1 MVMAPKVPVLE
12 DAGVLREWP
21 EVAILCL
28 SGDEGSD
35 DVGHLHE
42 QPRIVAHPQ
51 SLHGGDEIFAD
62 ELPGPRHELR
72 DRLAVA
78 HLEHLQDA
86 RIRLG
91 HAQEPVVY
99 IGFDPLAHR
108 AGKPEPAV
116 RQRIELDGPGFGRRL
131 RQRAGCRGQE
141 SKCQNSHGVIEM
153 FSESR
158 VVGP

>member
-1 MVMAPKVPVLE
+1 MAPKVPVLE
-12 DAGVLREWP
+12 EAGVFREWP
-21 EVAILCL
+21 EVAIFCL

-42 QPRIVAHPQ
+42 QPWVVAHPQ
-51 SLHGGDEIFAD
+51 SLHGGDEVLAD
-62 ELPGPRHELR
+62 ELPGPRHELW

-91 HAQEPVVY
+91 RSQEPVVD
-99 IGFDPLAHR
+99 IGFDALAHR

-116 RQRIELDGPGFGRRL
+116 RQRIELDDPRFG
-131 RQRAGCRGQE
+131 
-141 SKCQNSHGVIEM
+141 
-153 FSESR
+153 
-158 VVGP
+158 